1 MGIVEKIAVVGLCAI
16 WSTALV
22 GLGFSIGVRIGT
34 DNGFN
39 LGVHVTECDYML
51 KKQIDEENNK
61 KCDE

>member
-22 GLGFSIGVRIGT
+22 GLGFSM
-34 DNGFN
+34 
-39 LGVHVTECDYML
+39 GVHVTACNYML

>member
-1 MGIVEKIAVVGLCAI
+1 MSICEKIAVVGLCAT
-16 WSTALV
+16 WSMALV

-39 LGVHVTECDYML
+39 MGVHVTECDYML
-51 KKQIDEENNK
+51 KKQIEKENDK